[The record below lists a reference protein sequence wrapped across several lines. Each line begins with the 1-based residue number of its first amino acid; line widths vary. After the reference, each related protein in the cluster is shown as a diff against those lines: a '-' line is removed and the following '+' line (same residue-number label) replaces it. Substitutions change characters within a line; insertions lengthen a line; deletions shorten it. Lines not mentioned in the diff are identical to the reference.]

1 MGVRML
7 VHSVT
12 DRALLTADE
21 FREAVTGR
29 FGSIAE
35 EVGFGMPDTTFD
47 VEPPGYPGYE
57 IRLVD
62 DARTLSTD
70 GMEDQALEVVAWVRS
85 LLPDDFPRVIVTDQA
100 WGWHTE
106 LTPGI
111 TAEQILDRRIRHDET
126 WSDPELE
133 SG

>member
-1 MGVRML
+1 MGSRML
-7 VHSVT
+7 VHSMT

-35 EVGFGMPDTTFD
+35 EVAFGMPDTTFD

-62 DARTLSTD
+62 GARTLSTD
-70 GMEDQALEVVAWVRS
+70 GMEDGGA
-85 LLPDDFPRVIVTDQA
+85 
-100 WGWHTE
+100 
-106 LTPGI
+106 GI
-111 TAEQILDRRIRHDET
+111 P
-126 WSDPELE
+126 S
-133 SG
+133 